1 MKKIALSILILFNA
15 LFLFAQ
21 DQPWFLMM
29 QDPNVNFYDVQ
40 AAFNKAWKDK
50 TPGKGQG
57 YKQFKRWENFMEPRV
72 YPTGKLPHEIIN
84 VELKKVIQE
93 ASYPSQHRS
102 LFAANWQPLGPT
114 NVPTNGLGYASAG
127 IGRVNCVRFDPS
139 NSNIIWIGTPGGGLW
154 KSINGGSTW
163 TNIPTTTASLGISDI
178 AIHPS
183 NSNIIYVATGDA
195 DASDTYSVGILKSTD
210 GGATWSV
217 VGLQKVP
224 SNYFRI
230 ARLIINPTN
239 PDIVLAATNQ
249 GVYRTTTG
257 GGTFTAV
264 IASGI
269 FYDLEFKP
277 GDPNVVYAASYSS
290 GGTGKCYYS
299 TNGGSSFNAATGIPA
314 SGVMRISIAVSPA
327 DPTVVYALIANSTDA
342 GYKGLYKSTNS
353 GQTYSLVHSTPN
365 ILSGDETGS
374 SAGGQGW
381 YDLALAVSPLDI
393 NLLYVGGVNVWK
405 STNGGSTFT
414 ITGHWYAGSS
424 GTLPFV
430 HADHHNLDFIPNTNT
445 IFSCNDGGLRKSTNN
460 GSSWTDLSNGLQITQ
475 FYRLSGAATNANII
489 YAGAQDNGTNRI
501 SSGAWSS
508 VFGGD
513 GMKCLVDHTNAN
525 TVYVSYQFGN
535 LQRSTNGGSSF
546 VAIKPAGS
554 PDGAWITPFVIH
566 PTTTSTLYAGYT
578 EIYKSTNSGTSW
590 TTVTSNLSAGAEYT
604 SMAIAP
610 SNGNYIYAST
620 NNKLFRTTNG
630 GTTWTNITTGLPV
643 ASASITYVTV
653 STANPDQVYVT
664 FSGYSAAN
672 KIFMTTNGGTT
683 WTNIS
688 TGLPN
693 APVNCV
699 AYQNAAEDAL
709 YVGTDIGVYYK
720 NNSTAWTYYNTNMP
734 PVSVRELDIHYAS
747 SKIRAAT
754 FGRGVWESDL
764 ANVVPIVTPVAAF
777 TANQT
782 TINAGQSVNFS
793 DQSTNAPTAW
803 TWTFTGGNP
812 STSSSQN
819 PSVTYV
825 IPGTYTVKLK
835 VSNTAGVDSL
845 IKLSYITVNSTSSSN
860 CVAWNTQ
867 ATGFTTAS
875 RGIRHVEIVNPN
887 VAWAV
892 AYDGSGANAVIRD
905 YARTIDGG
913 TTWVPGNIPIASTY
927 AIANITSTHQDT
939 AWASL
944 FPNTAT
950 VSAQGIYQT
959 TNGGTTWT
967 KQTTAP
973 YSTASSFINFVHFFN
988 GNDGVAQ
995 GDPAGGYFEIY
1006 TTNNGGT
1013 TWTRVNSANI
1023 PTPIAADEYGTIG
1036 YFTAS
1041 GNSIWFLTTKGRIF
1055 RSADKGATWAA
1066 SSTPLGTAVT
1076 LTNIAFK
1083 NSTNGLLTGV
1093 DLNSAD
1099 IGIYQTTDAGATWTL
1114 LTTNTAGIGNKSG
1127 LTYVPGTSGTYYISG
1142 ANINTGIGTA
1152 YSTDNGATWTTVDAI
1167 QHTCIDFFSENVGW
1181 SGGFNTSSTVGG
1193 IYKIENASLT
1203 AEINPPANDT
1213 FCVGETVTLTTASN
1227 ANYSYQWYLGTSIIS
1242 GATANTYDAT
1252 QAGIYTVE
1260 ITQGSCSSISDPV
1273 TLYTIPAPNKP
1284 TVSGNN
1290 KICDGESTLLTSS
1303 TSSNYQ
1309 WYRNGNKLLNETQQT
1324 LQITTGG
1331 AYAVEVKNN
1340 QNCSSKSDPIN
1351 VQVLLVPQK
1360 PVIGLTG
1367 PTEFCEGGEVTLIS
1381 NATSLNKWYKDGV
1394 EIPGANQITY
1404 TAVQSGMYHVTT
1416 SAEPGLCVVSSDT
1429 IEVKVLPLPTKPI
1442 ITKDSLTLTSTVA
1455 SAYQWYKSGV
1465 SLVDDTLQSYIVKES
1480 GSYQVQIFDSLGCSA
1495 FSDSMSVILSGIAND
1510 KLVSDLSI
1518 YPNPSNGEMTLTYT
1532 LLDDTDVKIN
1542 VMNVLGQ
1549 LTQEIVFEE
1558 RQLKGHYKIPI
1569 EQRGIG
1575 VYLVQIKTT
1584 EGVREL
1590 KFIVR

>member
-1 MKKIALSILILFNA
+1 MKKIALIILILFNA
-15 LFLFAQ
+15 NFLFAQ

-40 AAFNKAWKDK
+40 QAFNKAWKDK

-72 YPTGKLPHEIIN
+72 YPTGKLPHEIIDA
-84 VELKKVIQE
+84 ELRKVIHD
-93 ASYPSQHRS
+93 ASFPKQNRS

-114 NVPTNGLGYASAG
+114 TVPANGLGYASAG
-127 IGRVNCVRFDPS
+127 IGRVNCVRFDPT

-154 KSINGGSTW
+154 KSIDGGGSW

-178 AIHPS
+178 AIHPT

-195 DASDTYSVGILKSTD
+195 DASDTYSVGILKSID
-210 GGATWSV
+210 GGATWTV

-230 ARLIINPTN
+230 ARLIINPVN
-239 PDIVLAATNQ
+239 PDIILAATNS
-249 GVYRTTTG
+249 GLYRTTTG

-269 FYDLEFKP
+269 FYDAEFKP
-277 GDPNVVYAASYSS
+277 GDPNIVYAASYSS

-299 TNGGSSFNAATGIPA
+299 TNGGSSFNIATGIP
-314 SGVMRISIAVSPA
+314 SSDVMRISIAVTPA
-327 DPTVVYALIANSTDA
+327 DPTVVYALIANATNS

-353 GQTYSLVHSTPN
+353 GQSYSLVHSTPN

-374 SAGGQGW
+374 GTGGQGW
-381 YDLALAVSPLDI
+381 YDLALAVSPLDA
-393 NLLYVGGVNVWK
+393 NLIYVGGINIWK
-405 STNGGSTFT
+405 STNGGSTFS
-414 ITGHWYAGSS
+414 ITGHWYAGGT

-430 HADHHNLDFIPNTNT
+430 HADQHNFDFLPNSNT

-489 YAGAQDNGTNRI
+489 YAGAQDNGTNRL

-508 VFGGD
+508 VYGGD

-525 TVYVSYQFGN
+525 KVYVSYQFGN
-535 LQRSTNGGSSF
+535 LFRSTNGGSSF
-546 VAIKPAGS
+546 VDIKPAGS
-554 PDGAWITPFVIH
+554 PDGAWITPYVIH
-566 PTTTSTLYAGYT
+566 PTTTTTLYAGYT

-610 SNGNYIYAST
+610 SNGDYVYAAT
-620 NNKLFRTTNG
+620 NNKLFKTTNG
-630 GTTWTNITTGLPV
+630 GTTWSNITSGLPV
-643 ASASITYVTV
+643 ASASITYITV
-653 STANPDQVYVT
+653 SSANPNQLYVT
-664 FSGYSAAN
+664 FSGYSASN
-672 KIFMTTNGGTT
+672 KIFMSTNGGSS

-699 AYQNAAEDAL
+699 AYQTAAEDAL

-734 PVSVRELDIHYAS
+734 AVSVRELDIHYAT

-754 FGRGVWESDL
+754 FGRGIWESDL
-764 ANVVPIVTPVAAF
+764 ANVVTVQIPIANF

-782 TINAGQSVNFS
+782 TINAGQSINFT
-793 DQSTNAPTAW
+793 DQSTNTPTNW

-819 PSVTYV
+819 PTVSYV
-825 IPGTYTVKLK
+825 NPGTYTVKLK

-845 IKLSYITVNSTSSSN
+845 IKLSYITVNSNSTSN
-860 CVAWNTQ
+860 CVTWNTQ

-875 RGIRHVEIVNPN
+875 RGIRHVEIVNSN

-892 AYDGSGANAVIRD
+892 AYDGSGSNAVIRD
-905 YARTIDGG
+905 YTRTIDAGQ
-913 TTWVPGNIPIASTY
+913 TWVPGNIPIASSY
-927 AIANITSTHQDT
+927 AIANITSSHQDT

-950 VSAQGIYQT
+950 VAAQGVYQT

-967 KQTTAP
+967 RQSTAS
-973 YSTASSFINFVHFFN
+973 YNTASSFINFVHFFN

-1023 PTPIAADEYGTIG
+1023 PAPIAADEYGTIG

-1055 RSADKGATWAA
+1055 RSADKGATWAVA
-1066 SSTPLGTAVT
+1066 STPLGTSVT

-1083 NSTNGLLTGV
+1083 NATNGLLTGV
-1093 DLNSAD
+1093 DLNSVD
-1099 IGIYQTTDAGATWTL
+1099 IGIYQTTDAGATWSL

-1127 LTYVPGTSGTYYISG
+1127 LTYVPGTTGTYYVSG
-1142 ANINTGIGTA
+1142 ANTTAGAGSA
-1152 YSTDNGATWTTVDAI
+1152 YSTDNGATWTSIDAI
-1167 QHTCIDFFSENVGW
+1167 QHTSIDFFSETVGW
-1181 SGGFNTSSTVGG
+1181 SGSFNTSSTVGG
-1193 IYKIENASLT
+1193 MFKIGNSSLS
-1203 AEINPPANDT
+1203 AVINPPAKDT
-1213 FCVGETVTLTTASN
+1213 FCVGETVSLSTTAN
-1227 ANYSYQWYLGTSIIS
+1227 VNYTYQWYLGGSIIS
-1242 GATANTYDAT
+1242 GANSNTYNAT
-1252 QAGIYTVE
+1252 QAGLYTVE
-1260 ITQGSCSSISDPV
+1260 ISEGSCTTISSPV
-1273 TLYTIPAPNKP
+1273 ELFTVPSPNKP
-1284 TVSGNN
+1284 TVQGNN
-1290 KICDGESTLLTSS
+1290 TICQGETTILTASTA
-1303 TSSNYQ
+1303 SNYQ
-1309 WYRNGNKLLNETQQT
+1309 WYKNGSPISNATQNT
-1324 LQITTGG
+1324 LQVTEAG
-1331 AYAVEVKNN
+1331 AYTVEVKNV
-1340 QNCSSKSDPIN
+1340 QNCSAVSNPLN
-1351 VQVLLVPQK
+1351 VQVLNYPPK
-1360 PVIGLTG
+1360 PMVSLTG

-1381 NATSLNKWYKDGV
+1381 NATTLNKWYKDGV
-1394 EIPGANQITY
+1394 EIPSANQITY
-1404 TAVQSGMYHVTT
+1404 TAVQSGKYHVTT
-1416 SAEPGLCVVSSDT
+1416 SAAPNLCVVSSDT
-1429 IEVKVLPLPTKPI
+1429 IEVEVFPTPTKPT
-1442 ITKDSLTLTSTVA
+1442 ITRDSLTLTSSIA
-1455 SAYQWYKSGV
+1455 NAYQWYKDDL
-1465 SLVDDTLQSYIVKES
+1465 SLVDDTLQTYVVTES
-1480 GSYQVQIFDSLGCSA
+1480 GSYKVEIFDSLGCSA
-1495 FSDSMSVILSGIAND
+1495 ISDTMHVVLVGLNEG
-1510 KLVSDLSI
+1510 KLINELSI
-1518 YPNPSNGEMTLTYT
+1518 YPNPSKGQFTLKYT
-1532 LLDDTDVKIN
+1532 LNEVTEVNIN
-1542 VMNVLGQ
+1542 VINVLGQ
-1549 LTQEIVFEE
+1549 VTQEIILEGV
-1558 RQLKGHYKIPI
+1558 QSKGKYEMPI
-1569 EQRGIG
+1569 EQNGAG
-1575 VYLVQIKTT
+1575 VYVLQIKTKQ
-1584 EGVREL
+1584 GIREM
-1590 KFIVR
+1590 KFVVQ